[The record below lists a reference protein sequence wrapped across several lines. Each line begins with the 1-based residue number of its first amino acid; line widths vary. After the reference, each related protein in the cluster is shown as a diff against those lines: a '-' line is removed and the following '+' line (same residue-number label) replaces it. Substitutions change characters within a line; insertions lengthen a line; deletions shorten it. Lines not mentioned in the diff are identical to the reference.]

1 MRLPPAR
8 PCRLPLFLFVL
19 AASVSPAIL
28 VPARAAETPAAAP
41 PRAAPTRVEVV
52 LTGPRARRHLV
63 CGHRGD
69 FRVREGNSLESFAA
83 ADRAGLDLIEIDVE
97 TTADDVPVV
106 VHDPWPRTKTYA
118 DWRRRRRAPLTL
130 ARALAWA
137 EPIGRP
143 LLVLDIKTPRIEP
156 IVAVLRQARAAGRV
170 VAFASDE
177 PEYHR
182 LRLLMPDLDVMVRA
196 HDEAGARA
204 WAARKDARI
213 VMIHGDYEWLHGNV
227 CNDLRALGLRTF
239 ANSWY
244 LAWHDEELGAR
255 DSVARLFRRGID
267 VAQTNHPPTAVA
279 ARDAANRR

>member
-1 MRLPPAR
+1 
-8 PCRLPLFLFVL
+8 LFLLGTGTLGV
-19 AASVSPAIL
+19 AA
-28 VPARAAETPAAAP
+28 AAAP
-41 PRAAPTRVEVV
+41 PAPAAATRIEVI

-69 FRVREGNSLESFAA
+69 FRVREGNSLASFAS

-97 TTADDVPVV
+97 TTADHIPVV
-106 VHDPWPRTKTYA
+106 VHDPWPRTQTYEA
-118 DWRRRRRAPLTL
+118 LRRRRRAPLTL

-143 LLVLDIKTPRIEP
+143 LLVLDIKSPDLEP
-156 IVAVLRQARAAGRV
+156 IVAVLREGRAAGRV

-182 LRLLMPDLDVMVRA
+182 LRWLMPELDLMVRA

-204 WAARKDARI
+204 WAARKDPRI

-227 CNDLRALGLRTF
+227 CRDLRALGLRTF

-255 DSVARLFRRGID
+255 DSVGRLFRRGID

-279 ARDAANRR
+279 ARDAANR